1 MILPLCIKRGEIVV
15 DPGLE
20 TLPREGLRDVHVFGE
35 LLQSGQMG
43 VDCGGNRQRV
53 GRFAERRLD
62 GPLIAGERRIP
73 GGHGGSKIA
82 TPGAAIEDRQT
93 EASVPIRKFLPTGF
107 GVGLNIESAL
117 TIAFD

>member
-35 LLQSGQMG
+35 LLQSGQTG

-82 TPGAAIEDRQT
+82 APHAAIEDRQT
-93 EASVPIRKFLPTGF
+93 EARAEPPMDTIVPILRKI
-107 GVGLNIESAL
+107 IESSKVS
-117 TIAFD
+117 T